1 MRKVDSGF
9 FLTIEGGEGT
19 GKSTLVT
26 SLYNYLVDVEKRV
39 VVKTFEPGDTPFG
52 KRIREL
58 VLHQEDILITSRAE
72 LFLYLSD
79 RAHHVESLIKPAL
92 NQDLIV
98 ICDRFN
104 DSSLAYQGAARR
116 DSEVDKLKEVCD
128 FAAFGLVPDLTLY
141 LDVDPKIA
149 LARLKR
155 GKDRLEKED
164 LEFHQRVRQ
173 GYLNIAKEEPDRV
186 YVIDASKSQEEVYKK
201 GLEKVLSSIKVGVR
215 GAFSTDPYLA

>member
-1 MRKVDSGF
+1 MARADNGF
-9 FLTIEGGEGT
+9 FLTVEGGEGT
-19 GKSTLVT
+19 GKSTLVA
-26 SLYNYLVDVEKRV
+26 SLYNYLKDVEKWV

-52 KRIREL
+52 KRVREL
-58 VLHQEDILITSRAE
+58 VLHQEDISISSRAE

-116 DSEVDKLKEVCD
+116 DEEIDKLKEVCD
-128 FAAFGLVPDLTLY
+128 FSAGGLVPDLTLY

-164 LEFHQRVRQ
+164 LDFHQRVRQ
-173 GYLNIAKEEPDRV
+173 GYLNLAKQEPHRI
-186 YVIDASKSQEEVYKK
+186 YVIDASNPQEEVYKK
-201 GLEKVLSSIKVGVR
+201 ALEKVLFSIKAEAR
-215 GAFSTDPYLA
+215 GAFSTHPYFS